1 MDDLLAQLT
10 KLSMTPG
17 LPGNEGPVRELIKK
31 HWQPFVDEFRVS
43 KLGSLYAYKRGEE
56 ADPPGVLITAHM
68 DTIGLMVAGFLDQ
81 FIRITAVGGV
91 DPRVLPGQLVHVHG
105 KRKVAGV
112 VIERPRTSDLDLAHL
127 LVDTGINENELRE
140 IIRPGDLVSF
150 ANQPVTFEKNGVCG
164 AAMDNRASITTLTHT
179 FAILS
184 ANTHAWDVWAAAT
197 VGEETTGEGAATAAY
212 EIKPSLAII
221 VDTTF
226 GAGPGSQTHETYP
239 LRGGPTLGWGP
250 TVHPVLFDT
259 FREHADR
266 LEISY
271 AIEVMPRRSG
281 TDADIIQ
288 VAGQGIPSMVIS
300 IPIRNMHTA
309 VELVYMADIIQA
321 GRLIA
326 EFIQSSDH
334 NLLKKLH
341 WEA

>member
-1 MDDLLAQLT
+1 MNDLLAQLT
-10 KLSMTPG
+10 ELSTTPS
-17 LPGNEGPVRELIKK
+17 LPGNEGPARELIKK
-31 HWQPFVDEFRVS
+31 YWQPFVDEFRVS

-56 ADPPGVLITAHM
+56 PDPPGVLITAHM
-68 DTIGLMVAGFLDQ
+68 DTIGLMVAGLLGQFL
-81 FIRITAVGGV
+81 RITAVGGV
-91 DPRVLPGQLVHVHG
+91 DPRVLPGQLVNIHG
-105 KRKVAGV
+105 VRNVAGV
-112 VIERPRTSDLDLAHL
+112 VIERPQPSDLDLAHL
-127 LVDTGINENELRE
+127 LVDTGINESELRE
-140 IIRPGDLVSF
+140 IVRPGDLVSF
-150 ANQPVTFEKNGVCG
+150 ANQPVTFENDGVCG
-164 AAMDNRASITTLTHT
+164 AGMDNRASITTLTHT
-179 FAILS
+179 LAILS

-212 EIKPSLAII
+212 EIKPTLAVI

-266 LEISY
+266 LGISY

-288 VAGQGIPSMVIS
+288 VAGPGIPSMVIS

-309 VELVYMADIIQA
+309 VELVYLADILQA

-326 EFIQSSDH
+326 EFIQGADH